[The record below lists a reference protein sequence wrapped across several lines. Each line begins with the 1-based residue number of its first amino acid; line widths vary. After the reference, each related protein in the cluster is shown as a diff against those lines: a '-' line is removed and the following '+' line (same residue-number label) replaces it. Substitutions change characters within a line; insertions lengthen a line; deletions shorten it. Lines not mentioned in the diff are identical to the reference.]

1 MSDSLRTVLPD
12 WHDGHIRIIDIIP
25 AEPLTG
31 PPCRRLPVTGG
42 WVDITLRD
50 GRLEIPEQE
59 PASRHGYLEETQGEH
74 GLPSLT
80 IDDAL
85 FDALLPKQAS
95 LPLFLAGYHMSFLRT
110 LMGGPWGEHPRRMC
124 LYRMGVMFDLPATSG
139 DASLAGMARA
149 IAPSVSNLHDPRL
162 IVSRLGQATLVLSR
176 LLRLSRL
183 NALVALS
190 CAKVVPPPTTEP
202 FGRAAGW
209 ESCPGGAFIDFE

>member
-1 MSDSLRTVLPD
+1 M
-12 WHDGHIRIIDIIP
+12 DII
-25 AEPLTG
+25 
-31 PPCRRLPVTGG
+31 
-42 WVDITLRD
+42 LRD

-59 PASRHGYLEETQGEH
+59 PASRHGYLEEIQGEH

-95 LPLFLAGYHMSFLRT
+95 LPLFLAGYRISFLRT
-110 LMGGPWGEHPRRMC
+110 LMGGPWAEHPKRMC

-149 IAPSVSNLHDPRL
+149 IAPPVSNLHDPHP

-190 CAKVVPPPTTEP
+190 CAKVVPPPATEP
-202 FGRAAGW
+202 FGRADGW
-209 ESCPGGAFIDFE
+209 ESCPGGVFVDFD